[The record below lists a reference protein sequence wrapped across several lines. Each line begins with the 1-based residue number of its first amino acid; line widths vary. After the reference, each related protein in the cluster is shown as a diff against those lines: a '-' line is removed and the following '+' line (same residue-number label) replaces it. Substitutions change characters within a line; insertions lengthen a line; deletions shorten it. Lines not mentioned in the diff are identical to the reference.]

1 MPKTDI
7 LIEWLAFLLTAIAW
21 IAFVV
26 LRTRSSSVEAQR
38 EAGEKLCKWTGGY
51 NKWAVAGS
59 IFVLAVF
66 ALLAILS
73 FRHFPSPD
81 IATLSMLLN
90 MTAVCVSFFP
100 QRESLELCRNGIVI
114 YRNGTRVFIPW
125 KKMECMRISSRTG
138 NVFIEE
144 TQWRRNPYRIPLIDV
159 PAAIEVLRPLVMVRD
174 ADGRLLNLGFNPAAA
189 NLLGRG
195 RPPQVA
201 IQPPLAIAAYG
212 AGKLYHELVLDP
224 PSSRSANRPTARKAA
239 EIPSRGPQP
248 RSNKAIIR
256 IPIFHQTSRRR
267 SEVDRRVAWALGTRP
282 QRNAHH

>member
-1 MPKTDI
+1 MPKTGI

-21 IAFVV
+21 IVFIS
-26 LRTRSSSVEAQR
+26 LRMRNTSAEASR

-189 NLLGRG
+189 NLSAEADRRKWQFSLRSLLLLM
-195 RPPQVA
+195 V
-201 IQPPLAIAAYG
+201 LASCTMSWYSIHHRHEVLIDQLLEKLRKFHPEDHSLDRTRLSFAYG
-212 AGKLYHELVLDP
+212 SFTKPHDDDLKLI
-224 PSSRSANRPTARKAA
+224 A
-239 EIPSRGPQP
+239 EWPGPC
-248 RSNKAIIR
+248 
-256 IPIFHQTSRRR
+256 
-267 SEVDRRVAWALGTRP
+267 GTRP